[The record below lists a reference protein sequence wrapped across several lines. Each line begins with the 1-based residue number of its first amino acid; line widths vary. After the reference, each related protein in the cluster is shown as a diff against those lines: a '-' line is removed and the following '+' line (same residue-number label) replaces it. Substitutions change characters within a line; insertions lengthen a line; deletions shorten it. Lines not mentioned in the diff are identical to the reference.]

1 MAHKTFISYKYSD
14 IVEGKTNNL
23 RDRIISAM
31 GEDARFYNGERVD
44 SPDMTGLKAETIKSN
59 LKDMIF
65 NTSVTIVILSPNMLD
80 SKWVPWEIEY
90 SLSCYTR
97 DGRQSKQNGIVAVIQ
112 KVNGDYSWLC
122 STRYDSEKGMN
133 VVSYDETKLPE
144 IICKNMYNSAPPKH
158 PCKSCLK
165 YTGFSVC
172 AECSTFDSL
181 NGSYISFVNEDEFL
195 ENINTYIEN
204 AYDKSQHL
212 ERFFTTKQVA

>member
-1 MAHKTFISYKYSD
+1 MSHKTFISYKYSD

-31 GEDARFYNGERVD
+31 GEDARFYNGERID

-112 KVNGDYSWLC
+112 KVNGDYSI
-122 STRYDSEKGMN
+122 DSGTLNLYSDGNNLKS
-133 VVSYDETKLPE
+133 VSLDTSKA
-144 IICKNMYNSAPPKH
+144 KDG
-158 PCKSCLK
+158 
-165 YTGFSVC
+165 YTGFIEVNNLGY
-172 AECSTFDSL
+172 EVVLRLENTIVKGERIDL
-181 NGSYISFVNEDEFL
+181 NVYSKFVNAD
-195 ENINTYIEN
+195 
-204 AYDKSQHL
+204 D
-212 ERFFTTKQVA
+212 